1 MPAEYIPDTTV
12 ILCKGVPL
20 DSTYTDTIKF
30 TSQGAQTGFFQ
41 GKAAFTFDK
50 VSYQRVSYG
59 ISGSPRTAYTI
70 RVDGVADQYYGC
82 NYMMFRNTFYGP
94 KWFYAF
100 IKTIDY
106 VSPETTR
113 IWYEIDHFQTWL
125 FDFEVMPC
133 MVLREHTKTDNLF
146 EHLAPEPFG
155 QSDMIVAKVNEV
167 EMQTGHYINVGVS
180 TDTSEKTVAGQMYN
194 NIYSGVELHEFSDA
208 GSATAFIRE
217 YDTKA
222 KAEGIVCVFMSPFPT
237 DGVSSGPVNL
247 SLPSDLAGYVPRNKK
262 LLSYPYIKLQVSNRQ
277 GEMKDYYYEY
287 FSTFN
292 GSAPPTPQAPHFV
305 KAGVG
310 GITPSAFLYAA
321 QYKGG
326 NFTDYTEM
334 MEVTNFPRCAW
345 TSNAFANWWG
355 GEGMASAVK
364 SLVNLSVDA
373 VGAGFKNARHTLADL
388 IGSGNISIGNA
399 NRPFGISMQAG
410 AKGALAQG
418 AAGVGDM
425 QQDFVT
431 GAIHAA
437 ADLGAEAWVRSRCP
451 GLLKGAAHGT
461 SQVFSAGRVGFDIYE
476 MSITPEAAAI
486 IDDFFDQYGY
496 AINRVKVPE
505 MEGRE
510 AWNYVQTQNCIIKGS
525 MPVDSMDVIKGCF
538 NRGIRLWHNGDWT
551 GDYSHS
557 NYPT

>member
-1 MPAEYIPDTTV
+1 MPNEYRPDTV
-12 ILCKGVPL
+12 VKLCKGVPL

-30 TSQGAQTGFFQ
+30 TSQGAQSGFFE
-41 GKAAFTFDK
+41 GKAAFTFEQ
-50 VSYQRVSYG
+50 VSYQRISYG

-70 RVDGVADQYYGC
+70 RVDGVADKYYGC
-82 NYMMFRNTFYGP
+82 NYMMFRNTFYGD

-146 EHLAPEPFG
+146 EHLAPEPFP
-155 QSDMIVAKVNEV
+155 QSDMIVSKVNEV
-167 EMQTGHYINVGVS
+167 ELQTGTYIEVGVS

-208 GSATAFIRE
+208 GGATAFIRE

-222 KAEGIVCVFMSPFPT
+222 KAEGIVCVFMSPWSNT
-237 DGVSSGPVNL
+237 GVPSGPVNL
-247 SLPSDLAGYVPRNKK
+247 SLPTNLAGYTPRNKK
-262 LLSYPYIKLQVSNRQ
+262 LLSYPFIKLQVSNRQ
-277 GEMKDYYYEY
+277 GEMKDYYYEF
-287 FSTFN
+287 FSSFS
-292 GSAPPTPQAPHFV
+292 GSAPPSPKAPQFV
-305 KAGVG
+305 KAAIG
-310 GITPSAFLYAA
+310 GLNPTGFLYAA
-321 QYKGG
+321 GYKGG
-326 NFTDYTEM
+326 NFVDYTEM
-334 MEVTNFPRCAW
+334 MEISNFPRCAW

-373 VGAGFKNARHTLADL
+373 VGGWMKSGRHGLAGSAGNEAANYLAGKEQ
-388 IGSGNISIGNA
+388 GSRTGGVVSAVVGMA
-399 NRPFGISMQAG
+399 D
-410 AKGALAQG
+410 AK
-418 AAGVGDM
+418 
-425 QQDFVT
+425 QDFIT
-431 GAIHAA
+431 GAIHSA
-437 ADLGAEAWVRSRCP
+437 ADIGAEAWVRSRCP
-451 GLLKGAAHGT
+451 GLLKGSAHGT

-496 AINRVKVPE
+496 AVNRVKVPE

-525 MPVDSMDVIKGCF
+525 MPVDSMDIIKGCF

-551 GDYSHS
+551 GDYSKS